1 MTSPNQR
8 TIVSDKTTV
17 IPSTGK
23 ERPYLIAYVDI
34 IEESAR
40 QLSGNAFKLYI
51 YLLSHNKNWKFGFSP
66 KDVAERYGCS
76 ADTIRD
82 SFTILVNKG
91 FLTLASGSKTKYIFT
106 DVAVPQAIALPNEVT
121 SNIEKKLF
129 KDSETN
135 TTYSWTFKELL
146 NACGNDESLAKK
158 LWEETE

>member
-8 TIVSDKTTV
+8 IIISDKTTV
-17 IPSTGK
+17 TPSSGK
-23 ERPYLIAYVDI
+23 ERPYLIAYIDI

-51 YLLSHNKNWKFGFSP
+51 YLLTNNKHFQFGFSP

-82 SFTILVNKG
+82 SFTMLVNKG
-91 FLTLASGSKTKYIFT
+91 FLTLESGSKTKYIFT
-106 DVAVPQAIALPNEVT
+106 DVAVPQAITLPNEVT
-121 SNIEKKLF
+121 NNIEKKLF

-135 TTYSWTFKELL
+135 TTY
-146 NACGNDESLAKK
+146 N
-158 LWEETE
+158 